1 MAEFSLVFYGFLVF
15 GNMLPYQIPNLS
27 VVQVYFSVL
36 EQFFV

>member
-1 MAEFSLVFYGFLVF
+1 MAKFALVFYGFLVF
-15 GNMLPYQIPNLS
+15 GNMLPYQSLNLS